1 VIHAGIY
8 YRPGSLKAESCVA
21 GRALLYDY
29 CKERRIEHRLCGKF
43 IVAANDSQA
52 ARLEEIERMARR
64 NGVSDLRWIDAEH
77 ARRCE
82 PALSC
87 TVALHSPSTGIV
99 DSHGYMLSL
108 LGDAESHG
116 ASIAYGNS
124 VTGLASTSDGVAIC
138 IGGEPKPAV
147 RCRILVNAAG
157 LDAVR
162 VAASI
167 VDFPA
172 SHIPVMRY
180 AKGNYFAIKTRAP
193 FSRLIYPVPEPGGL
207 GIHMTLDLSGHA
219 RFGPDV
225 EWIEELDYDVGQD
238 RVEKFYPAIRSYWP
252 DLADGALLPAYSG
265 IRPKLSGPGEPEAD
279 FIISGPRDHGMPG
292 VINLFGIES
301 PGLTASMALGR
312 RVAMV
317 AGGEL

>member
-1 VIHAGIY
+1 
-8 YRPGSLKAESCVA
+8 
-21 GRALLYDY
+21 
-29 CKERRIEHRLCGKF
+29 
-43 IVAANDSQA
+43 
-52 ARLEEIERMARR
+52 
-64 NGVSDLRWIDAEH
+64 
-77 ARRCE
+77 
-82 PALSC
+82 
-87 TVALHSPSTGIV
+87 
-99 DSHGYMLSL
+99 
-108 LGDAESHG
+108 
-116 ASIAYGNS
+116 
-124 VTGLASTSDGVAIC
+124 
-138 IGGEPKPAV
+138 
-147 RCRILVNAAG
+147 
-157 LDAVR
+157 
-162 VAASI
+162 
-167 VDFPA
+167 
-172 SHIPVMRY
+172 MRY